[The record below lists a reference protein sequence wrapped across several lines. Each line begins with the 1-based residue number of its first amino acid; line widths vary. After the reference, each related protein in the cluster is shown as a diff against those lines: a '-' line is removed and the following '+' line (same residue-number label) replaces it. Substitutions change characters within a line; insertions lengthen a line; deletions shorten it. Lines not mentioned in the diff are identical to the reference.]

1 MSFQKIIDQNYSTF
15 RKGWTAKSLYKDKP
29 KYCLLKK
36 VCEWLYFISSTFEFL
51 VFNLRIKGSI
61 DFWNTKTTY
70 LV

>member
-36 VCEWLYFISSTFEFL
+36 VCE
-51 VFNLRIKGSI
+51 
-61 DFWNTKTTY
+61 
-70 LV
+70 